1 MCPEE
6 LVAEQRVTATTAE
19 TTSVPAAAAARY
31 HCLIPA
37 DRAHPGAGAVYSDGG
52 YPAGFLTRL
61 DDLYA
66 QLPAPASPPLC
77 PTSAAAT
84 PAAAAAA
91 TVSASASSSSSPA
104 SSVIVGPTRRW
115 FCDTLGWIA
124 QTLAPVAAAALGVSS
139 IYYITLPSQRS
150 LVSCPALAR

>member
-31 HCLIPA
+31 QCLIPA

-84 PAAAAAA
+84 PATAAAAA
-91 TVSASASSSSSPA
+91 HVSATAAHASTSAHA
-104 SSVIVGPTRRW
+104 
-115 FCDTLGWIA
+115 
-124 QTLAPVAAAALGVSS
+124 
-139 IYYITLPSQRS
+139 
-150 LVSCPALAR
+150 